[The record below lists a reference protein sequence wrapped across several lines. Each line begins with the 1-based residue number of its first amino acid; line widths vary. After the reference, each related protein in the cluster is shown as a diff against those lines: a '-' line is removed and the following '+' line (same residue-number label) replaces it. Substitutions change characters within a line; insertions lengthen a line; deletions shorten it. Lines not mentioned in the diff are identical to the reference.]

1 MGEVVKQSL
10 GELLDLGGK
19 ILEEKD
25 GGFNK
30 VWDLSCV
37 DPEVGREK
45 EVWMDRTWDIVV
57 EREGGV
63 EENEKSVWE
72 REIDKKKEKLKV
84 WRKER

>member
-30 VWDLSCV
+30 V
-37 DPEVGREK
+37 
-45 EVWMDRTWDIVV
+45 
-57 EREGGV
+57 
-63 EENEKSVWE
+63 
-72 REIDKKKEKLKV
+72 
-84 WRKER
+84 